1 MFYTFLKSTG
11 LHLYTA
17 PNAESQKGQWAACL
31 ANEGG
36 VASDFVVKESD
47 SVIMSGEIAT
57 LENNRI
63 IMSTDP
69 EVTARLDERKALKEK
84 LIGLGLTQRQVDLI
98 V

>member
-17 PNAESQKGQWAACL
+17 TNAESQKGQWAACL

-47 SVIMSGEIAT
+47 SLILSGEIAT
-57 LENNRI
+57 LENNRVI
-63 IMSTDP
+63 ISTDP
-69 EVTARLDERKALKEK
+69 EVTARLDERKALKAH
-84 LIGLGLTQRQVDLI
+84 LIGLGLTSRQVDLI